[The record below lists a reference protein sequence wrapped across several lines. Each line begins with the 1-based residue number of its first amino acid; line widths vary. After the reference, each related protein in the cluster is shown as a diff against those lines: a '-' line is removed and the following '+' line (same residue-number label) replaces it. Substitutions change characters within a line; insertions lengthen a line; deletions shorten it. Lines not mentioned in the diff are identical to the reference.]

1 MKKKITPEYM
11 QQIYPVFFSTMCEFH
26 LKNETWGTGHD
37 LVHDLQVSG
46 YAVRI
51 AQEEFPTEFEL
62 AAHVWFA
69 AMLHSTDRFV
79 AKEGH
84 AQWLSE
90 AIPGDILRDDHEEIL
105 DAVLEHGKPN
115 NEKDSRVCVILKDAD
130 KLANINP
137 MVLLRSAQ
145 FRPGLPTH
153 DPRHLEMTRAPGS
166 TYRKPRSVLDDIFGC
181 TEWESWLSTNTAK
194 KLGAPYFAY
203 LKKTFSLTKKAHLE
217 SGITPEVLHSD
228 SVAAYLAVA
237 YSGKK

>member
-1 MKKKITPEYM
+1 MNEKLTPEYM
-11 QQIYPVFFSTMCEFH
+11 QRRHQVFFANMCEFH
-26 LKNETWGTGHD
+26 RAHESWKTGHD

-46 YAVRI
+46 YGLLI
-51 AQEEFPTEFEL
+51 AQEEAPEDPDLSE
-62 AAHVWFA
+62 HVWLA

-79 AKEGH
+79 ATEDH
-84 AQWLSE
+84 TQWLSNI
-90 AIPGDILRDDHEEIL
+90 IPRDYSEDVRAEIL

-145 FRPGLPTH
+145 FHPGLPTH

-166 TYRKPRSVLDDIFGC
+166 TYRTPLSVLDDIFGC

-203 LKKTFSLTKKAHLE
+203 LKETFKLIRQAHLE

-228 SVAAYLAVA
+228 SVAAYLAAA
-237 YSGKK
+237 YGK